1 LWKGPSIGPSV
12 LRHDRAGGLKGNSVA
27 AYDHPGGAQERNFGF
42 QPRSLRQRLVLFVLL
57 PVAVLLFL
65 MGLVGFV
72 FARNSL
78 LTQWQEAAVLKL
90 QRAAHRVDMRLVAP
104 KEWLGIFASTLGRP
118 SASILQQTII
128 ERLQVMEGVAYVNLV
143 WEDPAPEASL
153 RDRRHNVVRGP
164 NERASSAGS
173 RSPRMHRGGSK
184 AEILSPRYD
193 ELVAGETVTLVAP
206 LSDPEGKRLGRLEVA
221 LRFDYII
228 QDVLGS
234 GSWQGLKAFLVDDA
248 GRVLTCT
255 VPGGSLD
262 LCATDDVL
270 TRETL
275 AAMQTRE
282 SGTLLGRG
290 LPPAEVSGFHRLQE
304 APWTLIVIA
313 PGDMVLAPILRFR
326 RYYALTG
333 VAFIGFVLV
342 LIRLMTQRTVAAIKD
357 VSRAA
362 EAVARGDLGAPLP
375 VRSRDEVGELTRSF
389 NTMLSQLEERIR
401 IKQALGLAQQVQQ
414 NLLPDHTLTFGNLA
428 VAGASLYCEE
438 TGGDYFDFLQ
448 FPEQGGG
455 RLGIAVGDV
464 VGHGVASALLMAT
477 VRALLRSRAFQG
489 GDPGRIVADVNR
501 LLCMDT
507 AAAGNFM
514 TLFFALLDPAAGEI
528 RWARAG
534 HEPALLYDGGED
546 SFLEL
551 RGTGM
556 ALGVD
561 ETQEYASFS
570 YVGWSARQLLLFGT
584 DGIWETENTGGE
596 RFGKKRLRQLLRE
609 NWQRPPN
616 GIVRAVTEALAAFRR
631 DAVQHDDI
639 TLVVVKFRPAAA
651 AGD

>member
-1 LWKGPSIGPSV
+1 
-12 LRHDRAGGLKGNSVA
+12 VA
-27 AYDHPGGAQERNFGF
+27 AKDQPDAARERNFGF
-42 QPRSLRQRLVLFVLL
+42 QPRSLHQRLVLFLLL

-72 FARNSL
+72 FARDSL
-78 LTQWQEAAVLKL
+78 LAQWQEAAVLKL

-104 KEWLGIFASTLGRP
+104 KEWLGIFAGTVGRP
-118 SASILQQTII
+118 SASIVQEAIV
-128 ERLQVMEGVAYVNLV
+128 ERLQAMEGVAYVNLV
-143 WEDPAPEASL
+143 WENPVPEASSML
-153 RDRRHNVVRGP
+153 RRHDAARGP
-164 NERASSAGS
+164 SEGGASLGT
-173 RSPRMHRGGSK
+173 RSPRMHRERVK
-184 AEILSPRYD
+184 PWILSPRYD

-206 LSDPEGKRLGRLEVA
+206 LSDPDGKHLGRLEVA
-221 LRFDYII
+221 LRFDHII
-228 QDVLGS
+228 QDVLGADW
-234 GSWQGLKAFLVDDA
+234 WQGLKAFLVDDA

-255 VPGGSLD
+255 VPGVAPEF
-262 LCATDDVL
+262 CAADDAL

-275 AAMQTRE
+275 AAMHTRE
-282 SGTLLGRG
+282 SGTVLGKG

-313 PGDMVLAPILRFR
+313 PGDLVLAPILRFR
-326 RYYALTG
+326 RYYAVTG

-342 LIRLMTQRTVAAIKD
+342 LIRLMTQRTVAAIKE

-389 NTMLSQLEERIR
+389 NTMLEQLEERIR
-401 IKQALGLAQQVQQ
+401 IKEALGLAQQVQQ
-414 NLLPDHTLTFGNLA
+414 NLLPERTLTFGNLA
-428 VAGASLYCEE
+428 VAGTSRYCDE
-438 TGGDYFDFLQ
+438 TGGDYFDYLQ
-448 FPEQGGG
+448 FPALGDG

-477 VRALLRSRAFQG
+477 VRALLRSRAAQG
-489 GDPGRIVADVNR
+489 GAPERIVADVNR
-501 LLCMDT
+501 LLCLDT

-528 RWARAG
+528 RWVRAG
-534 HEPALLYDGGED
+534 HEPALLYDGGGD

-561 ETQEYASFS
+561 ATQEYASFS
-570 YVGWSARQLLLFGT
+570 YTGWSARHLLLFGT
-584 DGIWETENTGGE
+584 DGIWEAENSGGE
-596 RFGKKRLRQLLRE
+596 RFGKKRLRRLLRE
-609 NWQRPPN
+609 HWQRTPED
-616 GIVRAVTEALAAFRR
+616 IVRAVTNAVAAFRR

-639 TLVVVKFRPAAA
+639 TLVVVKFRPTAALGA
-651 AGD
+651 

>member
-1 LWKGPSIGPSV
+1 MAA
-12 LRHDRAGGLKGNSVA
+12 HDPADAL
-27 AYDHPGGAQERNFGF
+27 QERNLGF

-57 PVAVLLFL
+57 PVAVLLFS
-65 MGLVGFV
+65 MGLIGFV
-72 FARNSL
+72 FARDSL
-78 LTQWQEAAVLKL
+78 LAQWQEAAVLKL
-90 QRAAHRVDMRLVAP
+90 QRAAHLVDMRLVAP
-104 KEWLGIFASTLGRP
+104 KEWLGIFGTTVGHPGAS
-118 SASILQQTII
+118 AVQQTII
-128 ERLQVMEGVAYVNLV
+128 ERLQAMEGVAYVNLV
-143 WEDPAPEASL
+143 WDDPAPDSSAM
-153 RDRRHNVVRGP
+153 DRRHDAALGP
-164 NERASSAGS
+164 GERVPPHGS
-173 RSPRMHRGGSK
+173 RSSRMHRGGAK
-184 AEILSPRYD
+184 AQITSPRYD

-206 LSDPEGKRLGRLEVA
+206 LIDPDGRRLGRLEVA
-221 LRFDYII
+221 LRFDHLIR
-228 QDVLGS
+228 DVLGS
-234 GSWQGLKAFLVDDA
+234 ARWQGLMAFLVDDA

-255 VPGGSLD
+255 VPGGSPEV
-262 LCATDDVL
+262 CAADDTL

-282 SGTLLGRG
+282 SGTVLGKG

-313 PGDMVLAPILRFR
+313 PGDLVLAPILRFR
-326 RYYALTG
+326 RYYAVTG

-362 EAVARGDLGAPLP
+362 DAVARGSLGAPLP

-389 NTMLSQLEERIR
+389 NTMLQQLEERIR
-401 IKQALGLAQQVQQ
+401 IKEALGLAHQVQQ
-414 NLLPDHTLTFGNLA
+414 NLLPERTLAFGNLA
-428 VAGASLYCEE
+428 VAGTSLYCDE

-448 FPEQGGG
+448 FPALGDG

-477 VRALLRSRAFQG
+477 VRALLRSRAAQG

-528 RWARAG
+528 RWVRAG
-534 HEPALLYDGGED
+534 HEPALLYDAGKD
-546 SFLEL
+546 TFMEL
-551 RGTGM
+551 RGEGM

-561 ETQEYASFS
+561 DTQEYACKTHT
-570 YVGWSARQLLLFGT
+570 GWNDRHLLLFGT
-584 DGIWETENTGGE
+584 DGIWESENSGGE
-596 RFGKKRLRQLLRE
+596 RFGKKRLRRLLRAH
-609 NWQRPPN
+609 WQRTPED
-616 GIVRAVTEALAAFRR
+616 IVRAVTNAVAAFRR

-639 TLVVVKFRPAAA
+639 TLVVVKFRPTATRGA
-651 AGD
+651 

>member
-1 LWKGPSIGPSV
+1 M
-12 LRHDRAGGLKGNSVA
+12 A
-27 AYDHPGGAQERNFGF
+27 ANDQPDAAQEQNFGF

-104 KEWLGIFASTLGRP
+104 KEWLGIFASTLGLP
-118 SASILQQTII
+118 SASTVQQMII
-128 ERLQVMEGVAYVNLV
+128 ERLQTMEGVAYVNLV
-143 WEDPAPEASL
+143 WEDPAPEASP
-153 RDRRHNVVRGP
+153 RDRRHDAARGP
-164 NERASSAGS
+164 SAGAFPPGG
-173 RSPRMHRGGSK
+173 RSHPMHRGGSK
-184 AEILSPRYD
+184 AEIMSPRYD

-206 LSDPEGKRLGRLEVA
+206 LSDPDGKRLGRLEVA

-234 GSWQGLKAFLVDDA
+234 GSWQQGLKAFLVDDA

-255 VPGGSLD
+255 VPGGSLN
-262 LCATDDVL
+262 LCAADDVL

-275 AAMQTRE
+275 AAMQTRD
-282 SGTLLGRG
+282 SGTVLGRG

-326 RYYALTG
+326 RYYAVTG

-414 NLLPDHTLTFGNLA
+414 NLLPDRTLTFGNLA

-448 FPEQGGG
+448 FPALGDG

-477 VRALLRSRAFQG
+477 VRALLRSRASQG
-489 GDPGRIVADVNR
+489 GAAGRIVTDVNR
-501 LLCMDT
+501 LLCLDT

-561 ETQEYASFS
+561 ETQEYASSS

-584 DGIWETENTGGE
+584 DGIWETENMGGE

-609 NWQRPPN
+609 NWQRSPTD
-616 GIVRAVTEALAAFRR
+616 ILRAVTDAVAAFRR